1 MTKQNSTSHSYNDL
15 ELALPKTAT
24 KQVIPAKKRGRKGDK
39 IANAFK
45 EIPTTPVDFLDYC
58 KAHGNLEPTVLRQIK
73 RHDSC
78 PETGRA
84 FVRKNRNPKAEAF
97 GTMQIWR
104 DPTQKSPWLDKKP
117 K

>member
-1 MTKQNSTSHSYNDL
+1 MNDQNATSHSYDDL
-15 ELALPKTAT
+15 AQALPKTAT
-24 KQVIPAKKRGRKGDK
+24 KKIIAPKKRGRKGDK

-45 EIPTTPVDFLDYC
+45 DIPETPVDFNTFCETHKL
-58 KAHGNLEPTVLRQIK
+58 KTTVLRQVK

-78 PETGRA
+78 PETGRV
-84 FVRKNRNPKAEAF
+84 FVLKNKNDKSEEY

-104 DPTQKSPWLDKKP
+104 DPKQKSPWLDKKP